1 MASHTLGVGDPA
13 PDFALPLVNREG
25 SVSLA
30 DYRGKGPV
38 LVALYR
44 GLHCPFCRRQIIRL
58 SATHDMLAREGV
70 DTIAIV
76 NTELERARL
85 YFQYRPTQIVLA
97 VDPDVHTHHAFGL
110 FEAKVLPDDP
120 DPRELHWPQTTT
132 IAHFAEATT
141 VSRPEVPQVLN
152 AFAAMDVLNREDAFV
167 ATEVDQR
174 IAQAHG
180 FQGSGHFLID
190 ADGIIRWTFI
200 EAAERVAEVCQFYRD
215 EDLITAAHALGR
227 H

>member
-1 MASHTLGVGDPA
+1 MASHAFGVGDIA
-13 PDFALPLVNREG
+13 PDFALPLVSREG
-25 SVSLA
+25 SISLA

-38 LVALYR
+38 LVALFR

-58 SATHDMLAREGV
+58 SATHDTLAREGV

-76 NTELERARL
+76 NTQLERARL
-85 YFQYRPTQIVLA
+85 YFQYRPTQVVLA
-97 VDPDVHTHHAFGL
+97 VDPDVRTHHAFGL
-110 FEAKVLPDDP
+110 FEAKVLPDDT
-120 DPRELHWPQTTT
+120 DPSDLHWPETTS

-141 VSRPEVPQVLN
+141 LSRPEVPQALN
-152 AFAAMDVLNREDAFV
+152 AFAAMDVLNREDDFV

-180 FQGSGHFLID
+180 FQGTGHFLVD
-190 ADGIIRWTFI
+190 TDGVIRWTFI
-200 EAAERVAEVCQFYRD
+200 EAPERPAQVCQFYRD
-215 EDLITAAHALGR
+215 EELIAAAHALGS